1 MPSSPSSLPSA
12 LVLLFAVAC
21 GLSVANVYYAQPQ
34 LDVLG
39 AEFAIGQAGV
49 GLLFGATQAG
59 CALALLLVV
68 PLGDLLERRRLM
80 FVQLLLLVLSL
91 LLVGF
96 AGDTLGLALGL
107 LGLGLLGTAM
117 TQGLLAYAAAL
128 AAPGERGRVVGAA
141 QGGVVIGLL
150 LARSLAGL
158 LADLGGWR
166 SVYLV
171 SAASMGGLGLLLWR
185 VLPAAPSNEL
195 GLTYRQLLG
204 SMFGLLASQRVL
216 QVRGLLGL
224 LMFAA
229 FGVFWSSLVL
239 LLGAPPHS
247 LSHSAIGAFGLVG
260 ALGAL
265 GAARAGSLADRGH
278 AQALSGGALLLLLLS
293 WLPLALGAHSLA
305 ALILGVLLL
314 DLAGQAIHVLNQ
326 SLVFAIDP
334 RAHSRL
340 VGCYMLFYAAGSGLG
355 ASAGTAMYAWAGWD
369 AVSLLGA
376 AISLAALAFW
386 WFTRGV
392 GGEARTAPE
401 PASIEFA
408 QALLDEAPLRLL
420 ARQGQRRAVGLAGL
434 AAATE
439 TAAEVGT
446 RRVRQVVIGQFTS
459 RQQRID
465 HGQPD
470 LDAIAHGQGHGAV
483 EFDHRRWRQVQQRV
497 VEGDDPCPV
506 GVLGARRLGV
516 HRDDGRLQGVGPE
529 TAAGQGSLDQAEPL
543 DDQSAIP

>member
-21 GLSVANVYYAQPQ
+21 GLSVANVYYAQPL

-195 GLTYRQLLG
+195 GLSYRQLLG

-239 LLGAPPHS
+239 LLGAPPYS

-314 DLAGQAIHVLNQ
+314 DLAGQAFHVLNQ

-392 GGEARTAPE
+392 GGEARTAC
-401 PASIEFA
+401 AN
-408 QALLDEAPLRLL
+408 
-420 ARQGQRRAVGLAGL
+420 
-434 AAATE
+434 
-439 TAAEVGT
+439 
-446 RRVRQVVIGQFTS
+446 
-459 RQQRID
+459 
-465 HGQPD
+465 
-470 LDAIAHGQGHGAV
+470 GA
-483 EFDHRRWRQVQQRV
+483 
-497 VEGDDPCPV
+497 
-506 GVLGARRLGV
+506 
-516 HRDDGRLQGVGPE
+516 
-529 TAAGQGSLDQAEPL
+529 
-543 DDQSAIP
+543 

>member
-1 MPSSPSSLPSA
+1 
-12 LVLLFAVAC
+12 
-21 GLSVANVYYAQPQ
+21 
-34 LDVLG
+34 
-39 AEFAIGQAGV
+39 
-49 GLLFGATQAG
+49 
-59 CALALLLVV
+59 
-68 PLGDLLERRRLM
+68 
-80 FVQLLLLVLSL
+80 
-91 LLVGF
+91 
-96 AGDTLGLALGL
+96 
-107 LGLGLLGTAM
+107 
-117 TQGLLAYAAAL
+117 
-128 AAPGERGRVVGAA
+128 
-141 QGGVVIGLL
+141 
-150 LARSLAGL
+150 
-158 LADLGGWR
+158 
-166 SVYLV
+166 
-171 SAASMGGLGLLLWR
+171 LLWR

-239 LLGAPPHS
+239 LLGAPPYS

-293 WLPLALGAHSLA
+293 WLPLALGTHSLA

-392 GGEARTAPE
+392 GGEARTAC
-401 PASIEFA
+401 AN
-408 QALLDEAPLRLL
+408 
-420 ARQGQRRAVGLAGL
+420 
-434 AAATE
+434 
-439 TAAEVGT
+439 
-446 RRVRQVVIGQFTS
+446 
-459 RQQRID
+459 
-465 HGQPD
+465 
-470 LDAIAHGQGHGAV
+470 GA
-483 EFDHRRWRQVQQRV
+483 
-497 VEGDDPCPV
+497 
-506 GVLGARRLGV
+506 
-516 HRDDGRLQGVGPE
+516 
-529 TAAGQGSLDQAEPL
+529 
-543 DDQSAIP
+543 

>member
-21 GLSVANVYYAQPQ
+21 GLSVANVYYAQPL

-229 FGVFWSSLVL
+229 FGGS
-239 LLGAPPHS
+239 
-247 LSHSAIGAFGLVG
+247 
-260 ALGAL
+260 
-265 GAARAGSLADRGH
+265 GAA
-278 AQALSGGALLLLLLS
+278 
-293 WLPLALGAHSLA
+293 WY
-305 ALILGVLLL
+305 
-314 DLAGQAIHVLNQ
+314 
-326 SLVFAIDP
+326 
-334 RAHSRL
+334 
-340 VGCYMLFYAAGSGLG
+340 CC
-355 ASAGTAMYAWAGWD
+355 SARRR
-369 AVSLLGA
+369 
-376 AISLAALAFW
+376 I
-386 WFTRGV
+386 RC
-392 GGEARTAPE
+392 RTAPSAPSAWSARSARWARRG
-401 PASIEFA
+401 PAAWPIA
-408 QALLDEAPLRLL
+408 ATP
-420 ARQGQRRAVGLAGL
+420 RRS
-434 AAATE
+434 AAAPCCCCCCPGCRSPS
-439 TAAEVGT
+439 A
-446 RRVRQVVIGQFTS
+446 
-459 RQQRID
+459 RI
-465 HGQPD
+465 
-470 LDAIAHGQGHGAV
+470 
-483 EFDHRRWRQVQQRV
+483 RWRR
-497 VEGDDPCPV
+497 
-506 GVLGARRLGV
+506 
-516 HRDDGRLQGVGPE
+516 
-529 TAAGQGSLDQAEPL
+529 
-543 DDQSAIP
+543 

>member
-12 LVLLFAVAC
+12 LVLLFAIAC
-21 GLSVANVYYAQPQ
+21 GLSVANVYYAQPL
-34 LDVLG
+34 LDALG
-39 AEFAIGQAGV
+39 AEFAIDQAGV

-96 AGDTLGLALGL
+96 AGDALGLALGL

-141 QGGVVIGLL
+141 QSGVVIGLL
-150 LARSLAGL
+150 LARTLAGL

-171 SAASMGGLGLLLWR
+171 SATAMAALGLLLWR
-185 VLPAAPSNEL
+185 VLPAAPANAL
-195 GLTYRQLLG
+195 GLSYRQLLG
-204 SMFGLLASQRVL
+204 SMFVLLASQRTL

-229 FGVFWSSLVL
+229 FGVFWSSLAL
-239 LLGAPPHS
+239 LLSAPPHA

-278 AQALSGGALLLLLLS
+278 AQPLSGAALLLLLLS
-293 WLPLALGAHSLA
+293 WLPLGLGADSLL
-305 ALILGVLLL
+305 ALVLGVLLL

-355 ASAGTAMYAWAGWD
+355 ASAGTAMYTWAGWHG
-369 AVSLLGA
+369 VSLLGA
-376 AISLAALAFW
+376 AISLVALLFW
-386 WFTRGV
+386 WLTRG
-392 GGEARTAPE
+392 
-401 PASIEFA
+401 
-408 QALLDEAPLRLL
+408 EAP
-420 ARQGQRRAVGLAGL
+420 
-434 AAATE
+434 
-439 TAAEVGT
+439 
-446 RRVRQVVIGQFTS
+446 
-459 RQQRID
+459 
-465 HGQPD
+465 
-470 LDAIAHGQGHGAV
+470 
-483 EFDHRRWRQVQQRV
+483 
-497 VEGDDPCPV
+497 
-506 GVLGARRLGV
+506 
-516 HRDDGRLQGVGPE
+516 
-529 TAAGQGSLDQAEPL
+529 
-543 DDQSAIP
+543 

>member
-1 MPSSPSSLPSA
+1 MSSSPSSLPSA
-12 LVLLFAVAC
+12 LVLLFAIAC
-21 GLSVANVYYAQPQ
+21 GLSVANVYYAQPL
-34 LDVLG
+34 LDALG
-39 AEFAIGQAGV
+39 AEFAIDQAGV

-96 AGDTLGLALGL
+96 AGDALGLALGL

-141 QGGVVIGLL
+141 QSGVVIGLL
-150 LARSLAGL
+150 LARTLAGL

-171 SAASMGGLGLLLWR
+171 SATTMAALGLLLWR
-185 VLPAAPSNEL
+185 VLPAAPANAL
-195 GLTYRQLLG
+195 GLSYRQLLG
-204 SMFGLLASQRVL
+204 SMFVLLASQRTL

-229 FGVFWSSLVL
+229 FGVFWSSLAL
-239 LLGAPPHS
+239 LLSAPPHA

-278 AQALSGGALLLLLLS
+278 AQALSGAALLLLLLS
-293 WLPLALGAHSLA
+293 WLPLGLGADSLL
-305 ALILGVLLL
+305 ALVLGVLLL

-355 ASAGTAMYAWAGWD
+355 ASAGTAMYAWAGWHG
-369 AVSLLGA
+369 VSLLGA
-376 AISLAALAFW
+376 AISLVALLFW
-386 WFTRGV
+386 WLTRG
-392 GGEARTAPE
+392 
-401 PASIEFA
+401 
-408 QALLDEAPLRLL
+408 EAP
-420 ARQGQRRAVGLAGL
+420 ATCAD
-434 AAATE
+434 AA
-439 TAAEVGT
+439 
-446 RRVRQVVIGQFTS
+446 
-459 RQQRID
+459 
-465 HGQPD
+465 
-470 LDAIAHGQGHGAV
+470 
-483 EFDHRRWRQVQQRV
+483 
-497 VEGDDPCPV
+497 
-506 GVLGARRLGV
+506 
-516 HRDDGRLQGVGPE
+516 
-529 TAAGQGSLDQAEPL
+529 
-543 DDQSAIP
+543 

>member
-12 LVLLFAVAC
+12 LVLLFAIAC
-21 GLSVANVYYAQPQ
+21 GLSVANVYYAQPL
-34 LDVLG
+34 LDALG
-39 AEFAIGQAGV
+39 AEFAIDQAGV

-96 AGDTLGLALGL
+96 AGDALGLALGL

-141 QGGVVIGLL
+141 QSGVVIGLL
-150 LARSLAGL
+150 LARTLAGL

-171 SAASMGGLGLLLWR
+171 SATTMAALGLLLWR
-185 VLPAAPSNEL
+185 VLPAAPANAL
-195 GLTYRQLLG
+195 GLSYRQLLG
-204 SMFGLLASQRVL
+204 SMFVLLASQRTL

-229 FGVFWSSLVL
+229 FGVFWSSLAL
-239 LLGAPPHS
+239 LLSAPPHA

-278 AQALSGGALLLLLLS
+278 AQALSGAALLLLLLS
-293 WLPLALGAHSLA
+293 WLPLGLGADSLL
-305 ALILGVLLL
+305 ALVLGVLLL

-355 ASAGTAMYAWAGWD
+355 ASAGTAMYAWAGWHG
-369 AVSLLGA
+369 VSLLGA
-376 AISLAALAFW
+376 AISLVALLFW
-386 WFTRGV
+386 WLTRG
-392 GGEARTAPE
+392 
-401 PASIEFA
+401 
-408 QALLDEAPLRLL
+408 EAP
-420 ARQGQRRAVGLAGL
+420 ATCAD
-434 AAATE
+434 AA
-439 TAAEVGT
+439 
-446 RRVRQVVIGQFTS
+446 
-459 RQQRID
+459 
-465 HGQPD
+465 
-470 LDAIAHGQGHGAV
+470 
-483 EFDHRRWRQVQQRV
+483 
-497 VEGDDPCPV
+497 
-506 GVLGARRLGV
+506 
-516 HRDDGRLQGVGPE
+516 
-529 TAAGQGSLDQAEPL
+529 
-543 DDQSAIP
+543 

>member
-1 MPSSPSSLPSA
+1 M
-12 LVLLFAVAC
+12 LLFAIAC
-21 GLSVANVYYAQPQ
+21 GLSVANVYYAQPL
-34 LDVLG
+34 LDALG
-39 AEFAIGQAGV
+39 AEFAIDQAGV

-96 AGDTLGLALGL
+96 AGDALGLALGL

-141 QGGVVIGLL
+141 QSGVVIGLL
-150 LARSLAGL
+150 LARTLAGL

-171 SAASMGGLGLLLWR
+171 SATAMAALGLLLWR
-185 VLPAAPSNEL
+185 VLPAAPANAL
-195 GLTYRQLLG
+195 GLSYRQLLG
-204 SMFGLLASQRVL
+204 SMFVLLASQRTL

-229 FGVFWSSLVL
+229 FGVFWSSLAL
-239 LLGAPPHS
+239 LLSAPPHA

-278 AQALSGGALLLLLLS
+278 AQPLSGAALLLLLLS
-293 WLPLALGAHSLA
+293 WLPLGLGADSLL
-305 ALILGVLLL
+305 ALVLGVLLL

-355 ASAGTAMYAWAGWD
+355 ASAGTAMYAWAGWHG
-369 AVSLLGA
+369 VSLLGA
-376 AISLAALAFW
+376 AISLVALLFW
-386 WFTRGV
+386 WLTRG
-392 GGEARTAPE
+392 
-401 PASIEFA
+401 
-408 QALLDEAPLRLL
+408 EAP
-420 ARQGQRRAVGLAGL
+420 ATCAD
-434 AAATE
+434 AA
-439 TAAEVGT
+439 
-446 RRVRQVVIGQFTS
+446 
-459 RQQRID
+459 
-465 HGQPD
+465 
-470 LDAIAHGQGHGAV
+470 
-483 EFDHRRWRQVQQRV
+483 
-497 VEGDDPCPV
+497 
-506 GVLGARRLGV
+506 
-516 HRDDGRLQGVGPE
+516 
-529 TAAGQGSLDQAEPL
+529 
-543 DDQSAIP
+543 

>member
-12 LVLLFAVAC
+12 LVLLFAIAC
-21 GLSVANVYYAQPQ
+21 GLSVANVYYAQPL
-34 LDVLG
+34 LDALG
-39 AEFAIGQAGV
+39 AEFAIDQAGV

-80 FVQLLLLVLSL
+80 FVQLLLLVLPL

-96 AGDTLGLALGL
+96 AGDALGLALGL

-141 QGGVVIGLL
+141 QSGVVIGLL
-150 LARSLAGL
+150 LARTLAGL

-171 SAASMGGLGLLLWR
+171 SATAMAALGLLLWR
-185 VLPAAPSNEL
+185 VLPAAPANAL
-195 GLTYRQLLG
+195 GLSYRQLLG
-204 SMFGLLASQRVL
+204 SMFVLLASQRTL

-229 FGVFWSSLVL
+229 FGVFWSSLAL
-239 LLGAPPHS
+239 LLSAPPHA

-278 AQALSGGALLLLLLS
+278 AQPLSGAALLLLLLS
-293 WLPLALGAHSLA
+293 WLPLGLGADSLL
-305 ALILGVLLL
+305 ALVLGVLLL

-355 ASAGTAMYAWAGWD
+355 ASAGTAMYAWAGWHG
-369 AVSLLGA
+369 VSLLGA
-376 AISLAALAFW
+376 AISLVALLFW
-386 WFTRGV
+386 WLTRG
-392 GGEARTAPE
+392 
-401 PASIEFA
+401 
-408 QALLDEAPLRLL
+408 EAP
-420 ARQGQRRAVGLAGL
+420 ATCAD
-434 AAATE
+434 AA
-439 TAAEVGT
+439 
-446 RRVRQVVIGQFTS
+446 
-459 RQQRID
+459 
-465 HGQPD
+465 
-470 LDAIAHGQGHGAV
+470 
-483 EFDHRRWRQVQQRV
+483 
-497 VEGDDPCPV
+497 
-506 GVLGARRLGV
+506 
-516 HRDDGRLQGVGPE
+516 
-529 TAAGQGSLDQAEPL
+529 
-543 DDQSAIP
+543 

>member
-1 MPSSPSSLPSA
+1 MRSRIEALYREESRRVLATLIRLLGDFELAEEALHDAFIAAVEQWPRDGIPRNPRAWLVSAGRFKAIDNLRRRARFDASQRLLAEQLEEQAEAPAEEGDAVEDDRLRLIFTCCHPALTPEAQVALTLREVCDLRTEEIARAFLAAPSA
-12 LVLLFAVAC
+12 IAQRIVRAKNKIREARIPYQVPTLEELPERLGNVLQVIYLVFNEGYSASTGASLTRAD
-21 GLSVANVYYAQPQ
+21 LS
-34 LDVLG
+34 G
-39 AEFAIGQAGV
+39 EAIRV
-49 GLLFGATQAG
+49 GR
-59 CALALLLVV
+59 LLVE
-68 PLGDLLERRRLM
+68 LLPDPE
-80 FVQLLLLVLSL
+80 
-91 LLVGF
+91 
-96 AGDTLGLALGL
+96 ALGL
-107 LGLGLLGTAM
+107 LALMLLHDSRRQARISASGELVRLDEQDRALWDRGLIV
-117 TQGLLAYAAAL
+117 
-128 AAPGERGRVVGAA
+128 E
-141 QGGVVIGLL
+141 
-150 LARSLAGL
+150 
-158 LADLGGWR
+158 
-166 SVYLV
+166 
-171 SAASMGGLGLLLWR
+171 GLGLLLWR

-204 SMFGLLASQRVL
+204 SMFDLLASQRVL

-392 GGEARTAPE
+392 GGEARTAC
-401 PASIEFA
+401 AN
-408 QALLDEAPLRLL
+408 
-420 ARQGQRRAVGLAGL
+420 
-434 AAATE
+434 
-439 TAAEVGT
+439 
-446 RRVRQVVIGQFTS
+446 
-459 RQQRID
+459 
-465 HGQPD
+465 
-470 LDAIAHGQGHGAV
+470 GA
-483 EFDHRRWRQVQQRV
+483 
-497 VEGDDPCPV
+497 
-506 GVLGARRLGV
+506 
-516 HRDDGRLQGVGPE
+516 
-529 TAAGQGSLDQAEPL
+529 
-543 DDQSAIP
+543 

>member
-21 GLSVANVYYAQPQ
+21 GLSVANVYYAQPL

-141 QGGVVIGLL
+141 PGGVG
-150 LARSLAGL
+150 LAGL

-229 FGVFWSSLVL
+229 FGGFWSSLVL

-392 GGEARTAPE
+392 GGEARTAC
-401 PASIEFA
+401 AN
-408 QALLDEAPLRLL
+408 
-420 ARQGQRRAVGLAGL
+420 
-434 AAATE
+434 
-439 TAAEVGT
+439 
-446 RRVRQVVIGQFTS
+446 
-459 RQQRID
+459 
-465 HGQPD
+465 
-470 LDAIAHGQGHGAV
+470 GA
-483 EFDHRRWRQVQQRV
+483 
-497 VEGDDPCPV
+497 
-506 GVLGARRLGV
+506 
-516 HRDDGRLQGVGPE
+516 
-529 TAAGQGSLDQAEPL
+529 
-543 DDQSAIP
+543 

>member
-12 LVLLFAVAC
+12 LVLLFAIAC
-21 GLSVANVYYAQPQ
+21 GLSVANVYYAQPL
-34 LDVLG
+34 LDALG
-39 AEFAIGQAGV
+39 AEFAIDQAGV

-96 AGDTLGLALGL
+96 AGDALGLALGL

-141 QGGVVIGLL
+141 QSGVVIGLL
-150 LARSLAGL
+150 LARTLAGL

-171 SAASMGGLGLLLWR
+171 SATAMAALGLLLWR
-185 VLPAAPSNEL
+185 VLPAAPANAL
-195 GLTYRQLLG
+195 GLSYRQLLG
-204 SMFGLLASQRVL
+204 SMFVLLASQRTL

-229 FGVFWSSLVL
+229 FGVFWSSLAL
-239 LLGAPPHS
+239 LLSAPPHA

-278 AQALSGGALLLLLLS
+278 AQPLSGAALLLLLLS
-293 WLPLALGAHSLA
+293 WLPLGLGADSLL
-305 ALILGVLLL
+305 ALVLGVLLL

-355 ASAGTAMYAWAGWD
+355 ASAGTAMYAWAGWH

-376 AISLAALAFW
+376 AISLVALLFW
-386 WFTRGV
+386 WLTRG
-392 GGEARTAPE
+392 
-401 PASIEFA
+401 
-408 QALLDEAPLRLL
+408 EAP
-420 ARQGQRRAVGLAGL
+420 ATCAD
-434 AAATE
+434 AA
-439 TAAEVGT
+439 
-446 RRVRQVVIGQFTS
+446 
-459 RQQRID
+459 
-465 HGQPD
+465 
-470 LDAIAHGQGHGAV
+470 
-483 EFDHRRWRQVQQRV
+483 
-497 VEGDDPCPV
+497 
-506 GVLGARRLGV
+506 
-516 HRDDGRLQGVGPE
+516 
-529 TAAGQGSLDQAEPL
+529 
-543 DDQSAIP
+543 

>member
-21 GLSVANVYYAQPQ
+21 GLSVANVYYAQPL

-204 SMFGLLASQRVL
+204 SMFDLLASQRVL
-216 QVRGLLGL
+216 LVRGLLGL

-305 ALILGVLLL
+305 ALILGVLLPRSRRPGDPCAQPEPGL
-314 DLAGQAIHVLNQ
+314 RHRPARPQPPGGLLHAVLRRRQRPRRQRRHRHVRLGRLGRGEPARRGDQPGGPGVLVVHPWRWRRSAYGLRQRRLSRPQ
-326 SLVFAIDP
+326 SSSRRRCSMKRRSGSW
-334 RAHSRL
+334 RAR
-340 VGCYMLFYAAGSGLG
+340 
-355 ASAGTAMYAWAGWD
+355 ASA
-369 AVSLLGA
+369 
-376 AISLAALAFW
+376 
-386 WFTRGV
+386 
-392 GGEARTAPE
+392 AR
-401 PASIEFA
+401 
-408 QALLDEAPLRLL
+408 
-420 ARQGQRRAVGLAGL
+420 
-434 AAATE
+434 
-439 TAAEVGT
+439 
-446 RRVRQVVIGQFTS
+446 
-459 RQQRID
+459 
-465 HGQPD
+465 
-470 LDAIAHGQGHGAV
+470 
-483 EFDHRRWRQVQQRV
+483 
-497 VEGDDPCPV
+497 
-506 GVLGARRLGV
+506 
-516 HRDDGRLQGVGPE
+516 
-529 TAAGQGSLDQAEPL
+529 
-543 DDQSAIP
+543 

>member
-1 MPSSPSSLPSA
+1 MSSSPSSLPSA
-12 LVLLFAVAC
+12 LVLLFAIAC
-21 GLSVANVYYAQPQ
+21 GLSVANVYYAQPL
-34 LDVLG
+34 LDALG
-39 AEFAIGQAGV
+39 AEFAIDQAGV

-96 AGDTLGLALGL
+96 AGDALGLALGL

-141 QGGVVIGLL
+141 QSGVVIGLL
-150 LARSLAGL
+150 LARTLAGL

-171 SAASMGGLGLLLWR
+171 SATAMAALGLLLWR
-185 VLPAAPSNEL
+185 VLPAAPANAL
-195 GLTYRQLLG
+195 GLSYRQLLG
-204 SMFGLLASQRVL
+204 SMFVLLASQRTL

-229 FGVFWSSLVL
+229 FGVFWSSLAL
-239 LLGAPPHS
+239 LLSAPPHA

-278 AQALSGGALLLLLLS
+278 AQPLSGAALLLLLLS
-293 WLPLALGAHSLA
+293 WLPLGLGADSLL
-305 ALILGVLLL
+305 ALVLGVLLL

-355 ASAGTAMYAWAGWD
+355 ASAGTAMYAWAGWHG
-369 AVSLLGA
+369 VSLLGA
-376 AISLAALAFW
+376 AISLVALLFW
-386 WFTRGV
+386 WLTRG
-392 GGEARTAPE
+392 
-401 PASIEFA
+401 
-408 QALLDEAPLRLL
+408 EAP
-420 ARQGQRRAVGLAGL
+420 ATCAD
-434 AAATE
+434 AA
-439 TAAEVGT
+439 
-446 RRVRQVVIGQFTS
+446 
-459 RQQRID
+459 
-465 HGQPD
+465 
-470 LDAIAHGQGHGAV
+470 
-483 EFDHRRWRQVQQRV
+483 
-497 VEGDDPCPV
+497 
-506 GVLGARRLGV
+506 
-516 HRDDGRLQGVGPE
+516 
-529 TAAGQGSLDQAEPL
+529 
-543 DDQSAIP
+543 

>member
-21 GLSVANVYYAQPQ
+21 GLSVANVYYAQPL

-171 SAASMGGLGLLLWR
+171 SAAS
-185 VLPAAPSNEL
+185 
-195 GLTYRQLLG
+195 
-204 SMFGLLASQRVL
+204 
-216 QVRGLLGL
+216 
-224 LMFAA
+224 
-229 FGVFWSSLVL
+229 
-239 LLGAPPHS
+239 
-247 LSHSAIGAFGLVG
+247 
-260 ALGAL
+260 
-265 GAARAGSLADRGH
+265 
-278 AQALSGGALLLLLLS
+278 
-293 WLPLALGAHSLA
+293 
-305 ALILGVLLL
+305 
-314 DLAGQAIHVLNQ
+314 
-326 SLVFAIDP
+326 
-334 RAHSRL
+334 
-340 VGCYMLFYAAGSGLG
+340 
-355 ASAGTAMYAWAGWD
+355 
-369 AVSLLGA
+369 
-376 AISLAALAFW
+376 
-386 WFTRGV
+386 
-392 GGEARTAPE
+392 
-401 PASIEFA
+401 
-408 QALLDEAPLRLL
+408 
-420 ARQGQRRAVGLAGL
+420 
-434 AAATE
+434 
-439 TAAEVGT
+439 
-446 RRVRQVVIGQFTS
+446 
-459 RQQRID
+459 
-465 HGQPD
+465 
-470 LDAIAHGQGHGAV
+470 
-483 EFDHRRWRQVQQRV
+483 
-497 VEGDDPCPV
+497 
-506 GVLGARRLGV
+506 
-516 HRDDGRLQGVGPE
+516 
-529 TAAGQGSLDQAEPL
+529 
-543 DDQSAIP
+543 

>member
-21 GLSVANVYYAQPQ
+21 GLSVANVYYAQPL

-96 AGDTLGLALGL
+96 AGDTLGL
-107 LGLGLLGTAM
+107 
-117 TQGLLAYAAAL
+117 AL

-204 SMFGLLASQRVL
+204 SMFDLLASQRVL

-392 GGEARTAPE
+392 GGEARTAC
-401 PASIEFA
+401 AN
-408 QALLDEAPLRLL
+408 
-420 ARQGQRRAVGLAGL
+420 
-434 AAATE
+434 
-439 TAAEVGT
+439 
-446 RRVRQVVIGQFTS
+446 
-459 RQQRID
+459 
-465 HGQPD
+465 
-470 LDAIAHGQGHGAV
+470 GA
-483 EFDHRRWRQVQQRV
+483 
-497 VEGDDPCPV
+497 
-506 GVLGARRLGV
+506 
-516 HRDDGRLQGVGPE
+516 
-529 TAAGQGSLDQAEPL
+529 
-543 DDQSAIP
+543 

>member
-21 GLSVANVYYAQPQ
+21 GLSVANVYYAQPL

-96 AGDTLGLALGL
+96 
-107 LGLGLLGTAM
+107 
-117 TQGLLAYAAAL
+117 AAAL

-195 GLTYRQLLG
+195 GLSYRQLLG

-239 LLGAPPHS
+239 LLSAPPYS

-392 GGEARTAPE
+392 GGEARTAC
-401 PASIEFA
+401 AN
-408 QALLDEAPLRLL
+408 
-420 ARQGQRRAVGLAGL
+420 
-434 AAATE
+434 
-439 TAAEVGT
+439 
-446 RRVRQVVIGQFTS
+446 
-459 RQQRID
+459 
-465 HGQPD
+465 
-470 LDAIAHGQGHGAV
+470 GA
-483 EFDHRRWRQVQQRV
+483 
-497 VEGDDPCPV
+497 
-506 GVLGARRLGV
+506 
-516 HRDDGRLQGVGPE
+516 
-529 TAAGQGSLDQAEPL
+529 
-543 DDQSAIP
+543 

>member
-21 GLSVANVYYAQPQ
+21 GLSVANVYYAQPL

-49 GLLFGATQAG
+49 GLLFGTTQAG

-204 SMFGLLASQRVL
+204 SMFDLLASQRVL

-260 ALGAL
+260 
-265 GAARAGSLADRGH
+265 
-278 AQALSGGALLLLLLS
+278 
-293 WLPLALGAHSLA
+293 ALGAHSLA

-392 GGEARTAPE
+392 GGEARTAC
-401 PASIEFA
+401 AN
-408 QALLDEAPLRLL
+408 
-420 ARQGQRRAVGLAGL
+420 
-434 AAATE
+434 
-439 TAAEVGT
+439 
-446 RRVRQVVIGQFTS
+446 
-459 RQQRID
+459 
-465 HGQPD
+465 
-470 LDAIAHGQGHGAV
+470 GA
-483 EFDHRRWRQVQQRV
+483 
-497 VEGDDPCPV
+497 
-506 GVLGARRLGV
+506 
-516 HRDDGRLQGVGPE
+516 
-529 TAAGQGSLDQAEPL
+529 
-543 DDQSAIP
+543 

>member
-21 GLSVANVYYAQPQ
+21 GLSVANGYYAQPL

-171 SAASMGGLGLLLWR
+171 SAASMGGLGLLLWW

-278 AQALSGGALLLLLLS
+278 AQARSGGALLLLLLS

-326 SLVFAIDP
+326 SLVFALDP

-355 ASAGTAMYAWAGWD
+355 ASAGTAMYAWAGWA

-376 AISLAALAFW
+376 AFSRAALAFW

-392 GGEARTAPE
+392 GGEARTAC
-401 PASIEFA
+401 AN
-408 QALLDEAPLRLL
+408 
-420 ARQGQRRAVGLAGL
+420 
-434 AAATE
+434 
-439 TAAEVGT
+439 
-446 RRVRQVVIGQFTS
+446 
-459 RQQRID
+459 
-465 HGQPD
+465 
-470 LDAIAHGQGHGAV
+470 GA
-483 EFDHRRWRQVQQRV
+483 
-497 VEGDDPCPV
+497 
-506 GVLGARRLGV
+506 
-516 HRDDGRLQGVGPE
+516 
-529 TAAGQGSLDQAEPL
+529 
-543 DDQSAIP
+543 

>member
-21 GLSVANVYYAQPQ
+21 GLSVANVYYAQPL

-239 LLGAPPHS
+239 LLGA
-247 LSHSAIGAFGLVG
+247 
-260 ALGAL
+260 L

-392 GGEARTAPE
+392 GGEARTAC
-401 PASIEFA
+401 AN
-408 QALLDEAPLRLL
+408 
-420 ARQGQRRAVGLAGL
+420 
-434 AAATE
+434 
-439 TAAEVGT
+439 
-446 RRVRQVVIGQFTS
+446 
-459 RQQRID
+459 
-465 HGQPD
+465 
-470 LDAIAHGQGHGAV
+470 GA
-483 EFDHRRWRQVQQRV
+483 
-497 VEGDDPCPV
+497 
-506 GVLGARRLGV
+506 
-516 HRDDGRLQGVGPE
+516 
-529 TAAGQGSLDQAEPL
+529 
-543 DDQSAIP
+543 

>member
-21 GLSVANVYYAQPQ
+21 GLSVANVYYAQPL

-195 GLTYRQLLG
+195 GLSYRQLLG

-239 LLGAPPHS
+239 LLGAPPYS

-265 GAARAGSLADRGH
+265 GALGAARAGRLADRGP
-278 AQALSGGALLLLLLS
+278 APARSGGALLLLLLS

-355 ASAGTAMYAWAGWD
+355 ASAGTALYAGAGWD

-392 GGEARTAPE
+392 GGEARTAC
-401 PASIEFA
+401 AN
-408 QALLDEAPLRLL
+408 
-420 ARQGQRRAVGLAGL
+420 
-434 AAATE
+434 
-439 TAAEVGT
+439 
-446 RRVRQVVIGQFTS
+446 
-459 RQQRID
+459 
-465 HGQPD
+465 
-470 LDAIAHGQGHGAV
+470 GA
-483 EFDHRRWRQVQQRV
+483 
-497 VEGDDPCPV
+497 
-506 GVLGARRLGV
+506 
-516 HRDDGRLQGVGPE
+516 
-529 TAAGQGSLDQAEPL
+529 
-543 DDQSAIP
+543 

>member
-12 LVLLFAVAC
+12 LVLLFAIAC
-21 GLSVANVYYAQPQ
+21 GLSVANVYYAQPL
-34 LDVLG
+34 LDALG
-39 AEFAIGQAGV
+39 AEFAIDQAGV

-96 AGDTLGLALGL
+96 AGDALGLALGL

-141 QGGVVIGLL
+141 QSGVVIGLL
-150 LARSLAGL
+150 LARTLAGL

-171 SAASMGGLGLLLWR
+171 SATTMAALGLLLWR
-185 VLPAAPSNEL
+185 VLPAAPANAL
-195 GLTYRQLLG
+195 GLSYRQLLG
-204 SMFGLLASQRVL
+204 SMFVLLASQRTL

-229 FGVFWSSLVL
+229 FGVFWSSLAL
-239 LLGAPPHS
+239 LLSAPPHA

-278 AQALSGGALLLLLLS
+278 AQPLSGAALLLLLLS
-293 WLPLALGAHSLA
+293 WLPLGLGADSLL
-305 ALILGVLLL
+305 ALVLGVLLL

-355 ASAGTAMYAWAGWD
+355 ASAGTAMYAWAGWH

-376 AISLAALAFW
+376 AISLVALLFW
-386 WFTRGV
+386 WLTRG
-392 GGEARTAPE
+392 
-401 PASIEFA
+401 
-408 QALLDEAPLRLL
+408 EAP
-420 ARQGQRRAVGLAGL
+420 ATCAD
-434 AAATE
+434 AA
-439 TAAEVGT
+439 
-446 RRVRQVVIGQFTS
+446 
-459 RQQRID
+459 
-465 HGQPD
+465 
-470 LDAIAHGQGHGAV
+470 
-483 EFDHRRWRQVQQRV
+483 
-497 VEGDDPCPV
+497 
-506 GVLGARRLGV
+506 
-516 HRDDGRLQGVGPE
+516 
-529 TAAGQGSLDQAEPL
+529 
-543 DDQSAIP
+543 

>member
-21 GLSVANVYYAQPQ
+21 GLSVANVYYAQPL

-39 AEFAIGQAGV
+39 AEFAISQAGV

-185 VLPAAPSNEL
+185 VLPAEPSNEL
-195 GLTYRQLLG
+195 GLSYRQLLG

-239 LLGAPPHS
+239 LLGAPPYS
-247 LSHSAIGAFGLVG
+247 LSHSAIGAFGLV
-260 ALGAL
+260 GAL

-392 GGEARTAPE
+392 GGEARTAC
-401 PASIEFA
+401 AN
-408 QALLDEAPLRLL
+408 
-420 ARQGQRRAVGLAGL
+420 
-434 AAATE
+434 
-439 TAAEVGT
+439 
-446 RRVRQVVIGQFTS
+446 
-459 RQQRID
+459 
-465 HGQPD
+465 
-470 LDAIAHGQGHGAV
+470 GA
-483 EFDHRRWRQVQQRV
+483 
-497 VEGDDPCPV
+497 
-506 GVLGARRLGV
+506 
-516 HRDDGRLQGVGPE
+516 
-529 TAAGQGSLDQAEPL
+529 
-543 DDQSAIP
+543 

>member
-21 GLSVANVYYAQPQ
+21 GLSVANVYYAQPL

-195 GLTYRQLLG
+195 GLSYRQLLG

-239 LLGAPPHS
+239 LLSAPPYS
-247 LSHSAIGAFGLVG
+247 LSQATVDELKRQTAAMAKALNVIGLMNVQFAIQQKGGEDIVYVLEVNPRASRTVPYVSKATGVPLAKV
-260 ALGAL
+260 
-265 GAARAGSLADRGH
+265 AARCM
-278 AQALSGGALLLLLLS
+278 
-293 WLPLALGAHSLA
+293 
-305 ALILGVLLL
+305 
-314 DLAGQAIHVLNQ
+314 AGQ
-326 SLVFAIDP
+326 SLE
-334 RAHSRL
+334 S
-340 VGCYMLFYAAGSGLG
+340 
-355 ASAGTAMYAWAGWD
+355 
-369 AVSLLGA
+369 
-376 AISLAALAFW
+376 
-386 WFTRGV
+386 
-392 GGEARTAPE
+392 
-401 PASIEFA
+401 
-408 QALLDEAPLRLL
+408 
-420 ARQGQRRAVGLAGL
+420 QG
-434 AAATE
+434 
-439 TAAEVGT
+439 
-446 RRVRQVVIGQFTS
+446 
-459 RQQRID
+459 
-465 HGQPD
+465 
-470 LDAIAHGQGHGAV
+470 
-483 EFDHRRWRQVQQRV
+483 
-497 VEGDDPCPV
+497 
-506 GVLGARRLGV
+506 
-516 HRDDGRLQGVGPE
+516 
-529 TAAGQGSLDQAEPL
+529 
-543 DDQSAIP
+543 

>member
-21 GLSVANVYYAQPQ
+21 GLSVANVYYAQPL

-185 VLPAAPSNEL
+185 VLGTAGGAEQRTGADLPATARLDVRPAGEPARAAGARPARAVDVRRLRGVLEQPGIAARRAAAFAVAQRHRRLRPGRRARRAGRGAGRQPGRSRPRPGAQRRRPAA
-195 GLTYRQLLG
+195 
-204 SMFGLLASQRVL
+204 V
-216 QVRGLLGL
+216 
-224 LMFAA
+224 AA
-229 FGVFWSSLVL
+229 V
-239 LLGAPPHS
+239 
-247 LSHSAIGAFGLVG
+247 
-260 ALGAL
+260 
-265 GAARAGSLADRGH
+265 
-278 AQALSGGALLLLLLS
+278 
-293 WLPLALGAHSLA
+293 
-305 ALILGVLLL
+305 
-314 DLAGQAIHVLNQ
+314 
-326 SLVFAIDP
+326 
-334 RAHSRL
+334 
-340 VGCYMLFYAAGSGLG
+340 
-355 ASAGTAMYAWAGWD
+355 
-369 AVSLLGA
+369 
-376 AISLAALAFW
+376 
-386 WFTRGV
+386 
-392 GGEARTAPE
+392 
-401 PASIEFA
+401 
-408 QALLDEAPLRLL
+408 
-420 ARQGQRRAVGLAGL
+420 L
-434 AAATE
+434 AAARPRRAFAGGADSRR
-439 TAAEVGT
+439 AAARS
-446 RRVRQVVIGQFTS
+446 RRPG
-459 RQQRID
+459 
-465 HGQPD
+465 
-470 LDAIAHGQGHGAV
+470 
-483 EFDHRRWRQVQQRV
+483 
-497 VEGDDPCPV
+497 DPCAQPEPGLRHRPARPQPPGGLLHAV
-506 GVLGARRLGV
+506 LRRRQRPRRQRRHRHVRLGRLGRGEPARRGDQPGGPGVLVVHPWRWWRSAYGLRQRRLS
-516 HRDDGRLQGVGPE
+516 RLQSSSRRRCSMKRRSGSWRARAS
-529 TAAGQGSLDQAEPL
+529 AAR
-543 DDQSAIP
+543 

>member
-1 MPSSPSSLPSA
+1 
-12 LVLLFAVAC
+12 
-21 GLSVANVYYAQPQ
+21 
-34 LDVLG
+34 
-39 AEFAIGQAGV
+39 
-49 GLLFGATQAG
+49 
-59 CALALLLVV
+59 
-68 PLGDLLERRRLM
+68 
-80 FVQLLLLVLSL
+80 
-91 LLVGF
+91 
-96 AGDTLGLALGL
+96 
-107 LGLGLLGTAM
+107 
-117 TQGLLAYAAAL
+117 
-128 AAPGERGRVVGAA
+128 
-141 QGGVVIGLL
+141 
-150 LARSLAGL
+150 ARSLAGL

-195 GLTYRQLLG
+195 GLSYRQLLG

-239 LLGAPPHS
+239 LLGAPPYS

-392 GGEARTAPE
+392 GGEARTAC
-401 PASIEFA
+401 AN
-408 QALLDEAPLRLL
+408 
-420 ARQGQRRAVGLAGL
+420 
-434 AAATE
+434 
-439 TAAEVGT
+439 
-446 RRVRQVVIGQFTS
+446 
-459 RQQRID
+459 
-465 HGQPD
+465 
-470 LDAIAHGQGHGAV
+470 GA
-483 EFDHRRWRQVQQRV
+483 
-497 VEGDDPCPV
+497 
-506 GVLGARRLGV
+506 
-516 HRDDGRLQGVGPE
+516 
-529 TAAGQGSLDQAEPL
+529 
-543 DDQSAIP
+543 

>member
-21 GLSVANVYYAQPQ
+21 GLSVANVYYAQPL

-278 AQALSGGALLLLLLS
+278 AQALSGGALLLL
-293 WLPLALGAHSLA
+293 
-305 ALILGVLLL
+305 
-314 DLAGQAIHVLNQ
+314 
-326 SLVFAIDP
+326 
-334 RAHSRL
+334 
-340 VGCYMLFYAAGSGLG
+340 
-355 ASAGTAMYAWAGWD
+355 
-369 AVSLLGA
+369 
-376 AISLAALAFW
+376 
-386 WFTRGV
+386 
-392 GGEARTAPE
+392 
-401 PASIEFA
+401 
-408 QALLDEAPLRLL
+408 
-420 ARQGQRRAVGLAGL
+420 
-434 AAATE
+434 
-439 TAAEVGT
+439 
-446 RRVRQVVIGQFTS
+446 
-459 RQQRID
+459 
-465 HGQPD
+465 
-470 LDAIAHGQGHGAV
+470 
-483 EFDHRRWRQVQQRV
+483 
-497 VEGDDPCPV
+497 
-506 GVLGARRLGV
+506 
-516 HRDDGRLQGVGPE
+516 
-529 TAAGQGSLDQAEPL
+529 
-543 DDQSAIP
+543 

>member
-12 LVLLFAVAC
+12 LVLLFAIAC
-21 GLSVANVYYAQPQ
+21 GLSVANVYYAQPL
-34 LDVLG
+34 LDALG
-39 AEFAIGQAGV
+39 AEFAIDQAGV

-96 AGDTLGLALGL
+96 AGDALGLALGL

-128 AAPGERGRVVGAA
+128 AAPSERGRVVGAA
-141 QGGVVIGLL
+141 QSGVVIGLL
-150 LARSLAGL
+150 LARTLAGL

-171 SAASMGGLGLLLWR
+171 SATAMAALGLLLWR
-185 VLPAAPSNEL
+185 VLPAAPANAL
-195 GLTYRQLLG
+195 GLSYRQLLG
-204 SMFGLLASQRVL
+204 SMFVLLASQRTL

-229 FGVFWSSLVL
+229 FGVFWSSLAL
-239 LLGAPPHS
+239 LLSAPPHA

-278 AQALSGGALLLLLLS
+278 AQPLSGAALLLLLLS
-293 WLPLALGAHSLA
+293 WLPLGLGADSLL
-305 ALILGVLLL
+305 ALVLGVLLL

-355 ASAGTAMYAWAGWD
+355 ASAGTAMYAWAGWHG
-369 AVSLLGA
+369 VSLLGA
-376 AISLAALAFW
+376 AISLVALLFW
-386 WFTRGV
+386 WLTRG
-392 GGEARTAPE
+392 
-401 PASIEFA
+401 
-408 QALLDEAPLRLL
+408 EAP
-420 ARQGQRRAVGLAGL
+420 ATCAD
-434 AAATE
+434 AA
-439 TAAEVGT
+439 
-446 RRVRQVVIGQFTS
+446 
-459 RQQRID
+459 
-465 HGQPD
+465 
-470 LDAIAHGQGHGAV
+470 
-483 EFDHRRWRQVQQRV
+483 
-497 VEGDDPCPV
+497 
-506 GVLGARRLGV
+506 
-516 HRDDGRLQGVGPE
+516 
-529 TAAGQGSLDQAEPL
+529 
-543 DDQSAIP
+543 

>member
-12 LVLLFAVAC
+12 LVLLFAIAC
-21 GLSVANVYYAQPQ
+21 GLSVANVYYAQPL
-34 LDVLG
+34 LDALG
-39 AEFAIGQAGV
+39 AEFAIDQAGV

-96 AGDTLGLALGL
+96 AGDALGLALGL

-128 AAPGERGRVVGAA
+128 AAPSERGRVVGAA
-141 QGGVVIGLL
+141 QSGVVIGLL
-150 LARSLAGL
+150 LARTLAGL

-171 SAASMGGLGLLLWR
+171 SATAMAALGLLLWR
-185 VLPAAPSNEL
+185 VLPAAPANAL
-195 GLTYRQLLG
+195 GLSYRQLLG
-204 SMFGLLASQRVL
+204 SMFVLLASQRTL

-229 FGVFWSSLVL
+229 FGVFWSSLAL
-239 LLGAPPHS
+239 LLSAPPHA

-278 AQALSGGALLLLLLS
+278 AQPLSGAALLLLLLS
-293 WLPLALGAHSLA
+293 WLPLGLGADSLL
-305 ALILGVLLL
+305 ALVLGVLLL

-355 ASAGTAMYAWAGWD
+355 ASAGTAMYAWAGWH

-376 AISLAALAFW
+376 AISLVALLFW
-386 WFTRGV
+386 WLTRG
-392 GGEARTAPE
+392 
-401 PASIEFA
+401 
-408 QALLDEAPLRLL
+408 EAP
-420 ARQGQRRAVGLAGL
+420 ATCAD
-434 AAATE
+434 AA
-439 TAAEVGT
+439 
-446 RRVRQVVIGQFTS
+446 
-459 RQQRID
+459 
-465 HGQPD
+465 
-470 LDAIAHGQGHGAV
+470 
-483 EFDHRRWRQVQQRV
+483 
-497 VEGDDPCPV
+497 
-506 GVLGARRLGV
+506 
-516 HRDDGRLQGVGPE
+516 
-529 TAAGQGSLDQAEPL
+529 
-543 DDQSAIP
+543 

>member
-21 GLSVANVYYAQPQ
+21 GLSVANVYYAQPL
-34 LDVLG
+34 LDALG
-39 AEFAIGQAGV
+39 DEFAIGQAGV

-96 AGDTLGLALGL
+96 AGDTFGLALGL

-204 SMFGLLASQRVL
+204 SMFDLLASQRVL

-239 LLGAPPHS
+239 LLGAPPYS

-326 SLVFAIDP
+326 SLIFAIDP

-355 ASAGTAMYAWAGWD
+355 ASAGTALYAWAGWD
-369 AVSLLGA
+369 AVSLLGT

-392 GGEARTAPE
+392 GGEARTAC
-401 PASIEFA
+401 AN
-408 QALLDEAPLRLL
+408 
-420 ARQGQRRAVGLAGL
+420 
-434 AAATE
+434 
-439 TAAEVGT
+439 
-446 RRVRQVVIGQFTS
+446 
-459 RQQRID
+459 
-465 HGQPD
+465 
-470 LDAIAHGQGHGAV
+470 GA
-483 EFDHRRWRQVQQRV
+483 
-497 VEGDDPCPV
+497 
-506 GVLGARRLGV
+506 
-516 HRDDGRLQGVGPE
+516 
-529 TAAGQGSLDQAEPL
+529 
-543 DDQSAIP
+543 

>member
-12 LVLLFAVAC
+12 LVLLFAIAC
-21 GLSVANVYYAQPQ
+21 GLSVANVYYDQPL
-34 LDVLG
+34 LDALG
-39 AEFAIGQAGV
+39 AEFAIDQAGV

-96 AGDTLGLALGL
+96 AGDALGLALGL

-141 QGGVVIGLL
+141 QSGVVIGLL
-150 LARSLAGL
+150 LARTLAGL

-171 SAASMGGLGLLLWR
+171 SATAMAALGLLLWR
-185 VLPAAPSNEL
+185 VLPAAPANAL
-195 GLTYRQLLG
+195 GLSYRQLLG
-204 SMFGLLASQRVL
+204 SMFVLLASQRTL

-229 FGVFWSSLVL
+229 FGVFWSSLAL
-239 LLGAPPHS
+239 LLSAPPHA

-278 AQALSGGALLLLLLS
+278 AQPLSGAALLLLLLS
-293 WLPLALGAHSLA
+293 WLPLGLGADSLL
-305 ALILGVLLL
+305 ALVLGVLLL

-355 ASAGTAMYAWAGWD
+355 ASAGTAMYAWAGWH

-376 AISLAALAFW
+376 AISLVALLFW
-386 WFTRGV
+386 WLTRG
-392 GGEARTAPE
+392 
-401 PASIEFA
+401 
-408 QALLDEAPLRLL
+408 EAP
-420 ARQGQRRAVGLAGL
+420 ATCAD
-434 AAATE
+434 AA
-439 TAAEVGT
+439 
-446 RRVRQVVIGQFTS
+446 
-459 RQQRID
+459 
-465 HGQPD
+465 
-470 LDAIAHGQGHGAV
+470 
-483 EFDHRRWRQVQQRV
+483 
-497 VEGDDPCPV
+497 
-506 GVLGARRLGV
+506 
-516 HRDDGRLQGVGPE
+516 
-529 TAAGQGSLDQAEPL
+529 
-543 DDQSAIP
+543 

>member
-21 GLSVANVYYAQPQ
+21 GPAWPTSITPSRCWTSSVPSSPSARPGSACCSARP
-34 LDVLG
+34 
-39 AEFAIGQAGV
+39 
-49 GLLFGATQAG
+49 AG

-141 QGGVVIGLL
+141 RGGVVIGLL

-229 FGVFWSSLVL
+229 FGGS
-239 LLGAPPHS
+239 
-247 LSHSAIGAFGLVG
+247 
-260 ALGAL
+260 
-265 GAARAGSLADRGH
+265 GAA
-278 AQALSGGALLLLLLS
+278 
-293 WLPLALGAHSLA
+293 WY
-305 ALILGVLLL
+305 
-314 DLAGQAIHVLNQ
+314 
-326 SLVFAIDP
+326 
-334 RAHSRL
+334 
-340 VGCYMLFYAAGSGLG
+340 CC
-355 ASAGTAMYAWAGWD
+355 SARRR
-369 AVSLLGA
+369 
-376 AISLAALAFW
+376 I
-386 WFTRGV
+386 RC
-392 GGEARTAPE
+392 RTAPSAPSAWSARSARWARRG
-401 PASIEFA
+401 PAAWPIA
-408 QALLDEAPLRLL
+408 ATP
-420 ARQGQRRAVGLAGL
+420 RRS
-434 AAATE
+434 AAAPCCCCCCPGCRSPS
-439 TAAEVGT
+439 A
-446 RRVRQVVIGQFTS
+446 
-459 RQQRID
+459 RI
-465 HGQPD
+465 
-470 LDAIAHGQGHGAV
+470 
-483 EFDHRRWRQVQQRV
+483 RWRR
-497 VEGDDPCPV
+497 
-506 GVLGARRLGV
+506 
-516 HRDDGRLQGVGPE
+516 
-529 TAAGQGSLDQAEPL
+529 
-543 DDQSAIP
+543 

>member
-1 MPSSPSSLPSA
+1 M
-12 LVLLFAVAC
+12 
-21 GLSVANVYYAQPQ
+21 
-34 LDVLG
+34 
-39 AEFAIGQAGV
+39 
-49 GLLFGATQAG
+49 
-59 CALALLLVV
+59 
-68 PLGDLLERRRLM
+68 
-80 FVQLLLLVLSL
+80 
-91 LLVGF
+91 
-96 AGDTLGLALGL
+96 
-107 LGLGLLGTAM
+107 
-117 TQGLLAYAAAL
+117 
-128 AAPGERGRVVGAA
+128 VGAA

-204 SMFGLLASQRVL
+204 SMFDLLASQRVL

-305 ALILGVLLL
+305 ALILGVLRSISP
-314 DLAGQAIHVLNQ
+314 AKR
-326 SLVFAIDP
+326 SMCST
-334 RAHSRL
+334 RAWSSPSTRAPTAAW

-392 GGEARTAPE
+392 GGEARTAC
-401 PASIEFA
+401 AN
-408 QALLDEAPLRLL
+408 
-420 ARQGQRRAVGLAGL
+420 
-434 AAATE
+434 
-439 TAAEVGT
+439 
-446 RRVRQVVIGQFTS
+446 
-459 RQQRID
+459 
-465 HGQPD
+465 
-470 LDAIAHGQGHGAV
+470 GA
-483 EFDHRRWRQVQQRV
+483 
-497 VEGDDPCPV
+497 
-506 GVLGARRLGV
+506 
-516 HRDDGRLQGVGPE
+516 
-529 TAAGQGSLDQAEPL
+529 
-543 DDQSAIP
+543 